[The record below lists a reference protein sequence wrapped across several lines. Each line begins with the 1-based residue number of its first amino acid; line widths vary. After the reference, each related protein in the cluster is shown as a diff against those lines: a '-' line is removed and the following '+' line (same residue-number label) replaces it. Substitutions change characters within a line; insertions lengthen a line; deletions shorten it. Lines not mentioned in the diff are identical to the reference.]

1 MDTTKAIDLLVQVA
15 NLAQS
20 RGILS
25 LKDAEIVA
33 AAIRVVKPEVKVE
46 KKEEVSEEKKDA

>member
-1 MDTTKAIDLLVQVA
+1 MDTTKAIDLLIQVA

-25 LKDAEIVA
+25 LKDAEVVA

>member
-33 AAIRVVKPEVKVE
+33 AAIRVVKPEVKIE